1 MVKVIAHRGSGTG
14 QFENTLTGFT
24 RAISWGVDCV
34 ECDVRSSS
42 DGVII
47 LIHDFSLER
56 LAKQTDSVT
65 EKSFSE
71 LRTLEIGDGEKIP
84 TLTEFL
90 ELVAPYEKLRINLD
104 VKVVN
109 VEAKILESIKEFKLL
124 DRTMISSF
132 IQPVLTTFRKLD
144 DEIMTALLYEYDL
157 RNPIDVAKALGCTAI
172 NPQLHFVDEQLVNT
186 CHREGLEIN
195 PWVINDS
202 EDMHRFIN
210 YGVDGIITDYP
221 PRLLEILKQ

>member
-1 MVKVIAHRGSGTG
+1 M
-14 QFENTLTGFT
+14 
-24 RAISWGVDCV
+24 DYV

-42 DGVII
+42 DDVII

-56 LAKQTDSVT
+56 LAQQTGSVT

-90 ELVAPYEKLRINLD
+90 ELVAPHEGLSINLD

-109 VEAKILESIKEFKLL
+109 VEAKILESIEEFKLL

-144 DEIMTALLYEYDL
+144 DEIATALLYEYNL
-157 RNPIDVAKALGCTAI
+157 RNPKSQAVQS
-172 NPQLHFVDEQLVNT
+172 PMLVI
-186 CHREGLEIN
+186 R
-195 PWVINDS
+195 S
-202 EDMHRFIN
+202 
-210 YGVDGIITDYP
+210 
-221 PRLLEILKQ
+221 